1 MYRNDEAQTDQ
12 ESAEGGQTVRRRII
26 DAVTGSM
33 LTAKDISKAVGIR
46 EKEVLEHLP
55 HILRTVNSSKEAVA
69 ARFVVQSS
77 ECVSCGF
84 VFKKRDR
91 LKTPSRCPVCRS
103 EEITE
108 MRFGITEVV
117 NGN

>member
-1 MYRNDEAQTDQ
+1 MEQDLTARQK
-12 ESAEGGQTVRRRII
+12 II
-26 DAVTGSM
+26 DAVKGMM
-33 LTAKDISKAVGIR
+33 LTARDISKVVGLK

-55 HILRTVNSSKEAVA
+55 HVAKTVNSSKEALL
-69 ARFVVQSS
+69 ARFVVQPS

-84 VFKKRDR
+84 VFKKRER

-108 MRFGITEVV
+108 MRFGIIDDVKKS
-117 NGN
+117 

>member
-1 MYRNDEAQTDQ
+1 MEA
-12 ESAEGGQTVRRRII
+12 VR
-26 DAVTGSM
+26 GKM
-33 LTAKDISKAVGIR
+33 LTARDISRAVGIR

-55 HILRTVNSSKEAVA
+55 HVARTVGSSKEALTV
-69 ARFVVQSS
+69 RFVVQPS

-108 MRFGITEVV
+108 MRFGIIEKV
-117 NGN
+117 NES

>member
-1 MYRNDEAQTDQ
+1 MEQDLTARQK
-12 ESAEGGQTVRRRII
+12 IM
-26 DAVTGSM
+26 DAVKGMM
-33 LTAKDISKAVGIR
+33 LTAKDISKVVGLK

-55 HILRTVNSSKEAVA
+55 HVAKTVNSSKEALS
-69 ARFVVQSS
+69 ARFVVQPS

-84 VFKKRDR
+84 VFKKRER

-108 MRFGITEVV
+108 MRFGIIDDVKK
-117 NGN
+117 N

>member
-1 MYRNDEAQTDQ
+1 MDRDLTARQK
-12 ESAEGGQTVRRRII
+12 II
-26 DAVTGSM
+26 DILKGAA
-33 LTAKDISKAVGIR
+33 LTARDISRAVGLK
-46 EKEVLEHLP
+46 EKDVLEHLP
-55 HILRTVNSSKEAVA
+55 HVAKTVSAGKEAA
-69 ARFVVQSS
+69 SARFVVTPS

-108 MRFGITEVV
+108 MKFGIVMEIKKD
-117 NGN
+117 